1 MSNCHGD
8 VLVSRCNFFVR
19 MAPHH
24 NHRPPHGLSTFDP
37 TDKARILVV
46 GDAGVGKTSLIHLLC
61 QSTPLTSPVPTVG
74 CSVDVSVVDHPRT
87 KRSYFVEF
95 IDVAAGSK
103 HKLSR
108 GIFYAN
114 VNALILVHDVT
125 NKRSYQNLWKWTAE
139 VFNSPQF
146 RGVAAG
152 AGAGVGGVGKDFEVD
167 VRVGESH
174 PTLPVLV
181 VGTKA
186 DLAPDISRRR
196 SSIAEEYGGDCI
208 TMSTQQNLPFV
219 PALDRIEGFLAAVV
233 EARMLGLSPT
243 STSTNALSSSYS
255 TSSLHHGAGGGSQSH
270 SSLSS
275 LAHGAGGGSLQH
287 LHFTSNSLSSS
298 TSTSALTPEMQR
310 RRIPQTGLYGLG
322 GGGGGSVSGSA
333 AFGRPASPNK
343 AANGAYADLWGKPR
357 SDSAGSRGG
366 RGYR

>member
-1 MSNCHGD
+1 
-8 VLVSRCNFFVR
+8 

-46 GDAGVGKTSLIHLLC
+46 GDA
-61 QSTPLTSPVPTVG
+61 VPTVG